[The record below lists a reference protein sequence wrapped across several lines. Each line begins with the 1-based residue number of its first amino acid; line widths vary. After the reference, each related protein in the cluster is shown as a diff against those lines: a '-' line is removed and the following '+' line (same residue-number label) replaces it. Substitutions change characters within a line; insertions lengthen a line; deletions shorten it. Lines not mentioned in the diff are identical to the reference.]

1 MTSLTSALRDHIV
14 ENLVVDLA
22 KFVRHEESAE
32 QQRFKRRWV
41 QSNLFTDRLARDS
54 RLLETVAS
62 SVHDSLETGS
72 QRTGDS
78 HGHDNSVTQDM
89 VKNLP
94 TPSGKP

>member
-1 MTSLTSALRDHIV
+1 M
-14 ENLVVDLA
+14 VDLA
-22 KFVRHEESAE
+22 KFVCHEESAE